1 MTLNAYGIM
10 LPNKTVELTY
20 YNKGT
25 MESLR
30 VKELREITRSRGL
43 KGWYRLRKSDLI
55 SLIVAEEQ
63 NEETQIE
70 RRQQERL
77 EQATA
82 EANAKAAKKTKSK
95 ARRQAK
101 REKAKRE
108 AERRIELKRAEVN
121 QRKQKPKNITGI
133 RPETEET
140 KSQRK

>member
-1 MTLNAYGIM
+1 MEGTDLFYGIM

-30 VKELREITRSRGL
+30 VKELREIARSRGL
-43 KGWYRLRKSDLI
+43 NGWYRLRKFDLI

-101 REKAKRE
+101 
-108 AERRIELKRAEVN
+108 
-121 QRKQKPKNITGI
+121 
-133 RPETEET
+133 
-140 KSQRK
+140 